1 MKERPVLV
9 WFRQDLRLRDH
20 PALSAAA
27 AGGRPVIPAY
37 VHSPEEEG
45 EWALG
50 GASRWWLHHS
60 LAGLDLELRSRG
72 LRLLIRRG
80 TAAECLRELAAESGA
95 EALFFSRRWEPAA
108 GLQEEAVSEK
118 LKALGLAVQAFDGT
132 LLFAPSSVQRAAGGP
147 YQVFTPFWRACLQLA
162 DPDPVLPAPEML
174 RGPRRWPGSLPL
186 EALQLLPQ
194 PDWTGGLPAAW
205 QPGEAGAQRRLM
217 AFVTEGLVGY
227 EVGRDALGQEGIS
240 RLSPH
245 LHFGELSP
253 RQVWQAVDGLPGGK
267 AYLRQLG
274 WREFAHHL
282 LHHFPHTPT
291 RPLRP
296 EYAVFPWL
304 EDASA
309 LRAWQ
314 QGQTGYPLV
323 DAGMRQLWQSG
334 WMHNRARLV
343 AASFLVKHL
352 LIPWQEGARWFW
364 DTLVDADLANNT
376 LGWQWTAGC
385 GADAAPYFRIF
396 NPARQGARFDPQGK
410 YVRRWVPE
418 LERLP
423 DAWVHRP
430 SEAPDVVL
438 AAAGMVLGRTYPFP
452 VVDHAMARQRALAAL
467 AEMRKRFRAGC

>member
-1 MKERPVLV
+1 MKDRPVLV

-20 PALSAAA
+20 AALSAAA
-27 AGGRPVIPAY
+27 AGGTRVIPVY
-37 VHSPEEEG
+37 VHSPDEEG
-45 EWALG
+45 EWIPG

-80 TAAECLRELAAESGA
+80 TAANVLRDLAAECGA

-108 GLQEEAVSEK
+108 GLQEEVVSER
-118 LKALGLAVQAFDGT
+118 LKALGLAVQAFDGA
-132 LLFAPSSVQRAAGGP
+132 LLLAPGSVQRAGGGP
-147 YQVFTPFWRACLQLA
+147 YRVFTPYWKACLQHA
-162 DPDPVLPAPEML
+162 DPSPVLPAPEVL
-174 RGPRRWPGSLPL
+174 RGPRRWPRSLPL

-194 PDWTGGLPAAW
+194 PDWTGGLRATW
-205 QPGEAGAQRRLM
+205 QPGEEGAQRRLN
-217 AFVTEGLVGY
+217 AFVSGGLVDY
-227 EVGRDALGQEGIS
+227 EVGRDALGQDGIS

-253 RQVWQAVDGLPGGK
+253 RQVWWATSRWMGGD
-267 AYLRQLG
+267 AFVRQLG
-274 WREFAHHL
+274 WREFGHHL

-291 RPLRP
+291 QTLRP
-296 EYAVFPWL
+296 EFAAFPWL
-304 EDASA
+304 EDGAA
-309 LRAWQ
+309 LQAWQ
-314 QGQTGYPLV
+314 QGCTGYPLV
-323 DAGMRQLWQSG
+323 DAGMRQLWQTG
-334 WMHNRARLV
+334 WMHNRARMV

-376 LGWQWTAGC
+376 MGWQWTAGC

-396 NPARQGARFDPQGK
+396 NPAVQGERFDAQGV

-423 DAWVHRP
+423 VAWVHRP
-430 SEAPDVVL
+430 GEAPAEVL
-438 AAAGMVLGRTYPFP
+438 AAAGVALGRTYPFP
-452 VVDHAMARQRALAAL
+452 MVEHAMARQRALAAL
-467 AEMRKRFRAGC
+467 AQMKGGFTGR

>member
-314 QGQTGYPLV
+314 HGQTGYPLV